1 VRIRFAKLGKVRFT
15 SHRDTARI
23 WERALRRAGIRAATT
38 SGFTPRP
45 RVSFGLALPTAAE
58 SIAEYLD
65 VELVDGELADAE
77 PSELPARLDAALP
90 SGFHAM
96 LAHVLEPGAGSLQ
109 EIVTAVTWELSP
121 PEGTD
126 IPAAAGRLMAA
137 EALPLARERKGER
150 RVDDVRPLIGSLSTS
165 ADGVTMIAELATV
178 GRSLRPAELATLAF
192 PDTDPVG
199 VRVMRTH
206 QWIEHDGNR
215 RELLALPDA
224 VRAPTGR
231 TNREQEQ
238 AWTRP
243 TPGRETRRVKEP
255 RPVVNAGAARA
266 AGSAGASR

>member
-1 VRIRFAKLGKVRFT
+1 VILRVRYAKLGKVRFT

-23 WERALRRAGIRAATT
+23 WERALRRARIPVVTT

-65 VELVDGELADAE
+65 VDVVDGELADVE
-77 PSELPARLDAALP
+77 PGELPPRLDVSLP
-90 SGFHAM
+90 HGFSAM
-96 LAHVLEPGAGSLQ
+96 LAHVLAPGSGSLQ
-109 EIVTAVTWELSP
+109 EVVTSVTWELSP
-121 PEGTD
+121 PEGAD
-126 IPAAAGRLMAA
+126 IAAAAGRLMMA

-150 RVDDVRPLIGSLSTS
+150 RVDDVRPLIVSLSTS
-165 ADGVTMIAELATV
+165 ADGATMTAELATI

-215 RELLALPDA
+215 REVLALPAD
-224 VRAPTGR
+224 VRVPTV
-231 TNREQEQ
+231 E
-238 AWTRP
+238 
-243 TPGRETRRVKEP
+243 V
-255 RPVVNAGAARA
+255 GA
-266 AGSAGASR
+266 

>member
-1 VRIRFAKLGKVRFT
+1 VRYAKLGKVRFT

-23 WERALRRAGIRAATT
+23 WERALRRARIAVATT

-65 VELVDGELADAE
+65 AEVLGLEDAE
-77 PSELPARLDAALP
+77 PEELPQRLDAALP
-90 SGFHAM
+90 DGFHAM
-96 LAHVLEPGAGSLQ
+96 LANVLEPGAGSLQ
-109 EIVTAVTWELSP
+109 EVVTAVTWELSP

-126 IPAAAGRLMAA
+126 IAAAAGRLMVA

-150 RVDDVRPLIGSLSTS
+150 RVDDVRPLIVSLSTS
-165 ADGVTMIAELATV
+165 AGGATMIAELATV

-215 RELLALPDA
+215 REVLALPAA

-231 TNREQEQ
+231 MSREQEQ

-243 TPGRETRRVKEP
+243 TPGRETRRVTGP
-255 RPVVNAGAARA
+255 RPAVNVGADRA
-266 AGSAGASR
+266 AGNVGVSR